1 MTAETRTRNTE
12 DLLVAL
18 NEKLDHL
25 NAQVAQLSAQVEA
38 LQRRQQAWEDLQE
51 DLGLVMKDAYQ
62 ALSQELADL
71 EPYVTLDDVWR
82 LLKRLLRNVHNLEY
96 LLEQLESLRDLQR
109 DAGPVVHEAV
119 ESLIE
124 ILDDLD
130 KKGYFAFFRESLRII
145 DNIVTNF
152 TPEDVRLLAD
162 NIVIILNTVRELT
175 QPDIMELLQEIAD
188 TYREVQVKEAP
199 VDISTLALLR
209 QMRDPHVRRGLALTM
224 QMLRL
229 ISLHRPKVSGN
240 GESREIG
247 DLEIG
252 D

>member
-1 MTAETRTRNTE
+1 MAVETRTQNFE
-12 DLLVAL
+12 ELLVAL

-25 NAQVAQLSAQVEA
+25 NAEVAQLRGQVAEM
-38 LQRRQQAWEDLQE
+38 QRRQQAWEDLQE
-51 DLGLVMKDAYQ
+51 DLGLVMRDAYE
-62 ALSQELADL
+62 ALSQELAEL
-71 EPYVTLDDVWR
+71 EPYVTLEDVWH

-96 LLEQLESLRDLQR
+96 LLEQLESLRDLQA

-124 ILDDLD
+124 FLDELE

-145 DNIVTNF
+145 DNIVTNY

-188 TYREVQVKEAP
+188 TYREVQVKEGE
-199 VDISTLALLR
+199 VDISTLGLLR

-229 ISLHRPKVSGN
+229 ISLHRAKGARN
-240 GESREIG
+240 GQSPEIR
-247 DLEIG
+247 D
-252 D
+252 